1 LSYPVDVEI
10 RDLIGGPTLRNRP
23 NLGSDELLDNVAA
36 SKYSAGEVKSI
47 FAISDPHCPMVEFSS
62 SYSSQGFDRARQRAS
77 WSFVARN
84 LRHVNLDVE
93 PVRVPIISQ
102 VDLAAGSDLNS
113 RNPLSGVPSSGV
125 ESAACMLSF
134 VIFPVVDFDDV
145 GNNDQFEKSGKSI
158 NTEGTTKSFHDPNEL
173 RHLKEG
179 CR

>member
-1 LSYPVDVEI
+1 
-10 RDLIGGPTLRNRP
+10 
-23 NLGSDELLDNVAA
+23 
-36 SKYSAGEVKSI
+36 
-47 FAISDPHCPMVEFSS
+47 MVEFSS

-102 VDLAAGSDLNS
+102 VGLAVGSDLNS
-113 RNPLSGVPSSGV
+113 RNPLSGVLSSGV

-134 VIFPVVDFDDV
+134 VILPVVDFDDV
-145 GNNDQFEKSGKSI
+145 GNNDQFEKSGESI
-158 NTEGTTKSFHDPNEL
+158 DAEGITKSFHDPNEL
-173 RHLKEG
+173 RHLEEG